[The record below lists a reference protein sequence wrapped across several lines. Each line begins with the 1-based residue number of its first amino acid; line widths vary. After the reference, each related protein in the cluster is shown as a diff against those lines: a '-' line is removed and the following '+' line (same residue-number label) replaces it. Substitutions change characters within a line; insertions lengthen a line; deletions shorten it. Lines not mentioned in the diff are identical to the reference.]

1 MSRLM
6 AAIYDWFMRDAEQA
20 CLAGWRAEL
29 LADLRGEVLDVG
41 AGTGAN
47 LAHYPEGVR
56 VVLAEPDPHM
66 RDKLAARPEVVAS
79 RFTVIDAP
87 IERLPFADARFDAV
101 VCTLVLCSV
110 EDPARALAEIRRV
123 LRPDG
128 QLVFLEHVAAH
139 DHGRRAWQGRIEPFW
154 RRVAGNCH
162 LTRETGETLRAAGF
176 VVDDER
182 RESMRKAVPW
192 VRPSIRGVAR
202 RA

>member
-1 MSRLM
+1 M
-6 AAIYDWFMRDAEQA
+6 AAIYDWFMRDTEQA

-47 LAHYPEGVR
+47 LAHYPADVR

-154 RRVAGNCH
+154 RRIAGNCH

-176 VVDDER
+176 VVDER